1 MRSVIYLLESRFN
14 IFRLSLAGEGYVA
27 TLPADEDYAKSVL
40 SIFHAKQIRAGQTLR
55 SGQVRIEFLAKNMG
69 RQTDYEAALEYAI
82 DRSWLRLDLNM
93 IRLTDAGFAEQ

>member
-1 MRSVIYLLESRFN
+1 M
-14 IFRLSLAGEGYVA
+14 A

-40 SIFHAKQIRAGQTLR
+40 SIFRAKHIRAGQTLR
-55 SGQVRIEFLAKNMG
+55 SGQVRIEFLIKNMG
-69 RQTDYEAALEYAI
+69 RQTDYEAGLEYAI